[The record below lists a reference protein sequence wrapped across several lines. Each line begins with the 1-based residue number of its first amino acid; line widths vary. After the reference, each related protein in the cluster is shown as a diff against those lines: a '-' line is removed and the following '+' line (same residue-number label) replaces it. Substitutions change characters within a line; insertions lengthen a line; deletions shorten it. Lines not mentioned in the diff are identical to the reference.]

1 MASLS
6 VKYRPTKFED
16 VVAQSSIIQIL
27 NKQIETKNFRNCYI
41 FSGPS
46 GCGKTTLAR
55 IFANK
60 INNGQGTPI
69 EIDAASNN
77 GVENIR
83 QITNSAMER
92 ALDSEY
98 KVYIID
104 EAHML
109 TVQSWNALLKCI
121 EEPPKYTMFIFCTT
135 DFQKIIP
142 TIVNRCQKFTLTK
155 IPTNKIYERL
165 CYICKNEHVINY
177 TAACDHISKI
187 SNGGLRDAISTL
199 EKCIDY
205 SNDLTLNNIYKV
217 IGSFDI
223 DTFIDL
229 TNAIIDNNAKEIIHI
244 IDNYNN
250 ECADFKIFI
259 DELLS
264 FYLDINKY
272 ILFKD
277 LSVTKIPKHYLEK
290 VNFLINFD
298 NNINYYNYLLNN
310 ILEIKNEIKNVDNIY
325 EVVLVMLL
333 KIARCE

>member
-6 VKYRPTKFED
+6 IKYRPTKFED

-83 QITNSAMER
+83 QLTNSAMER
-92 ALDSEY
+92 ALDCEY

-165 CYICKNEHVINY
+165 CYICKNEHAINY

-187 SNGGLRDAISTL
+187 SNGGLRDAISIL

-229 TNAIIDNNAKEIIHI
+229 TNAIIDNNAKEIINI

-259 DELLS
+259 D
-264 FYLDINKY
+264 
-272 ILFKD
+272 
-277 LSVTKIPKHYLEK
+277 
-290 VNFLINFD
+290 
-298 NNINYYNYLLNN
+298 
-310 ILEIKNEIKNVDNIY
+310 
-325 EVVLVMLL
+325 
-333 KIARCE
+333 